1 MLRYVFQRIAAA
13 LVTFL
18 VIICV
23 VFFVVK
29 AMPGSIFQP
38 NPRQINPRAIELIN
52 AKYHLDKSLPEQFL
66 IFISNYIRF
75 DFGASLVVRPGL
87 PVLEVIM
94 ERLKVTIQLN
104 LFSGFFVLPMGMIF
118 GITMALRKDTLY
130 DHAASTAVVFFISVP
145 SFVLAALLQ
154 YFVAFKGG
162 LFPVIL
168 SPEETLTWTKFYSM
182 ILPILALSFGGIAG
196 MARMLRAELAETLTS
211 DFMLLAKAK
220 GLTYGQTIWRHALR
234 NACVPLATTFL
245 YLFLGILGSSIVIE
259 NIFSVPGLS
268 RTMIYAIQSND
279 HPLTMAIVYFYALIG
294 LFMAI
299 LADLSYGVVD
309 PRIRMGGRKNEE

>member
-1 MLRYVFQRIAAA
+1 
-13 LVTFL
+13 
-18 VIICV
+18 
-23 VFFVVK
+23 
-29 AMPGSIFQP
+29 
-38 NPRQINPRAIELIN
+38 
-52 AKYHLDKSLPEQFL
+52 
-66 IFISNYIRF
+66 
-75 DFGASLVVRPGL
+75 
-87 PVLEVIM
+87 
-94 ERLKVTIQLN
+94 
-104 LFSGFFVLPMGMIF
+104 MI
-118 GITMALRKDTLY
+118 
-130 DHAASTAVVFFISVP
+130 P
-145 SFVLAALLQ
+145 
-154 YFVAFKGG
+154 
-162 LFPVIL
+162 
-168 SPEETLTWTKFYSM
+168 
-182 ILPILALSFGGIAG
+182 PILALSFGGIAG
-196 MARMLRAELAETLTS
+196 MARMLRAELAETLTG